1 MLFKNL
7 PYTIFPP
14 TSKQKQNEQI
24 LLLPTPTVAEL
35 SRDVAKRQAG
45 DGAVEGGR
53 LQTEW
58 IYVHLQ
64 LIHIN
69 VWQKPIKHCK
79 AIMLQLKILQKNL
92 DKKNKYIKGMNS
104 HPITSF

>member
-1 MLFKNL
+1 MLFYNL

-45 DGAVEGGR
+45 DGAVEGGCEG
-53 LQTEW
+53 LFSGW
-58 IYVHLQ
+58 Q
-64 LIHIN
+64 LG
-69 VWQKPIKHCK
+69 
-79 AIMLQLKILQKNL
+79 L
-92 DKKNKYIKGMNS
+92 NS
-104 HPITSF
+104 DIFS